1 MTWEVA
7 GVLIAAI
14 LSAGATIV
22 VAIMKLVPKRNGPA
36 RTDPDNHSREIQSG
50 EMSVEFWQ
58 GEFARVNEE
67 VKRMHR
73 KFDKLR
79 DMLVAKE
86 LLDHK
91 DLEP

>member
-14 LSAGATIV
+14 LSAGATVV
-22 VAIMKLVPKRNGPA
+22 VAILKLVPKRNGPA
-36 RTDPDNHSREIQSG
+36 RTNPDNHTREIQSG

-58 GEFARVNEE
+58 GEFTRVNDE

-73 KFDKLR
+73 KFDKLK
-79 DMLVAKE
+79 DMLVTK
-86 LLDHK
+86 DVIKHG
-91 DLEP
+91 DLE